1 MKTKRNTKGL
11 FLMTTGLLLI
21 ASALGLA
28 GFNLWEANRAEEI
41 SEEVA
46 VILKST
52 IEGVVLATP
61 EGYVPDYMVAEEI
74 TMPKYPVNGYDYV
87 GMLEIPCLGLK
98 LPIIND
104 WSYGALKC
112 APCRY
117 TGSVYDSDMVIMAHN
132 YRSHFAR
139 LSRVGMGER
148 ISFTDMDGN
157 KFVYEAVELET
168 LQATQIEEM
177 TSGDWDMTLFTCT
190 TGGQARVAV
199 RFVEVRE

>member
-1 MKTKRNTKGL
+1 M
-11 FLMTTGLLLI
+11 MATGLLLI
-21 ASALGLA
+21 AAALCLTGYN
-28 GFNLWEANRAEEI
+28 FWEADRAGEI
-41 SEEVA
+41 STEAADVLMDAIED
-46 VILKST
+46 VIMT
-52 IEGVVLATP
+52 TP
-61 EGYVPDYMVAEEI
+61 EGYIPDYMVADNLN
-74 TMPKYPVNGYDYV
+74 MPKYPVNGYDYV
-87 GMLEIPCLGLK
+87 GMLEIPCLRLK

-104 WSYGALKC
+104 WSYSALKC

-117 TGSVYDSDMVIMAHN
+117 TGSVYDGDMVIMAHN

>member
-1 MKTKRNTKGL
+1 M
-11 FLMTTGLLLI
+11 MATGLLLI
-21 ASALGLA
+21 AAALCLTGYN
-28 GFNLWEANRAEEI
+28 FWEADRAGDI
-41 SEEVA
+41 STEAANVLMDAIED
-46 VILKST
+46 VIMT
-52 IEGVVLATP
+52 TP
-61 EGYVPDYMVAEEI
+61 EGYIPDYMVADNLN
-74 TMPKYPVNGYDYV
+74 MPKYPVNGYDYV

-104 WSYGALKC
+104 WSYSALKC

-117 TGSVYDSDMVIMAHN
+117 AGSVYDGDMVIMAHN

-199 RFVEVRE
+199 RFVEVEE

>member
-1 MKTKRNTKGL
+1 M
-11 FLMTTGLLLI
+11 MATGLLLI
-21 ASALGLA
+21 AAALCLTGYN
-28 GFNLWEANRAEEI
+28 FWEADRAEEI
-41 SEEVA
+41 STEAADVLMDAIED
-46 VILKST
+46 VIMT
-52 IEGVVLATP
+52 TP
-61 EGYVPDYMVAEEI
+61 EGYIPDYMVADNLN
-74 TMPKYPVNGYDYV
+74 MPKYPVNGYDYV

-199 RFVEVRE
+199 RFVEVVE